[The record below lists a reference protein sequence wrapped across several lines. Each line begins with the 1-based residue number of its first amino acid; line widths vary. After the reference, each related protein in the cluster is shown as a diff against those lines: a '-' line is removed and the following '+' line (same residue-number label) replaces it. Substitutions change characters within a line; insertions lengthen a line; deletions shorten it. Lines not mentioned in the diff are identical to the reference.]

1 MRILEKEHIAENLTK
16 FIIDSP
22 LIAQKALPGQF
33 IVLMVRENGERIPL
47 TIVEADKKKKT
58 ITIIFQEVGYTTK
71 ILGKLAVGES
81 LYSLTGPLGKPTPIK
96 NYGKV
101 IVLGGGVGIA
111 ELLPIAKALKQ
122 KGNHISTI
130 LGVKTKGL
138 LILEQGLRAVS
149 DEFYITTDDGSYGKK
164 GFTVDILKDLL
175 TKYEILNT
183 KYELVYC
190 VGPIPMMRAV
200 SELTRPFK
208 IKTIVCLNSVMID
221 GTGMCGCCRVTVAGA
236 VKFTCVDGPDFDGH
250 LVDFNELTIRQKRFL
265 EHEKESIC
273 KLDEQLLIEKE
284 VL

>member
-1 MRILEKEHIAENLTK
+1 
-16 FIIDSP
+16 
-22 LIAQKALPGQF
+22 
-33 IVLMVRENGERIPL
+33 
-47 TIVEADKKKKT
+47 
-58 ITIIFQEVGYTTK
+58 
-71 ILGKLAVGES
+71 
-81 LYSLTGPLGKPTPIK
+81 
-96 NYGKV
+96 
-101 IVLGGGVGIA
+101 
-111 ELLPIAKALKQ
+111 
-122 KGNHISTI
+122 
-130 LGVKTKGL
+130 
-138 LILEQGLRAVS
+138 LRAVS

-208 IKTIVCLNSVMID
+208 IKTIVCLNSIMID

>member
-58 ITIIFQEVGYTTK
+58 ITLIFQEVGYTTK
-71 ILGKLAVGES
+71 LLGKLEAGES

-208 IKTIVCLNSVMID
+208 IKTIVCLNSIMID

-273 KLDEQLLIEKE
+273 KLD
-284 VL
+284 

>member
-1 MRILEKEHIAENLTK
+1 MKILEKERIAENLTK

-71 ILGKLAVGES
+71 ILGKLEAGES

-138 LILEQGLRAVS
+138 LILEQELRAVS

-164 GFTVDILKDLL
+164 GFTVDIL
-175 TKYEILNT
+175 
-183 KYELVYC
+183 
-190 VGPIPMMRAV
+190 
-200 SELTRPFK
+200 
-208 IKTIVCLNSVMID
+208 
-221 GTGMCGCCRVTVAGA
+221 
-236 VKFTCVDGPDFDGH
+236 
-250 LVDFNELTIRQKRFL
+250 
-265 EHEKESIC
+265 
-273 KLDEQLLIEKE
+273 
-284 VL
+284 

>member
-58 ITIIFQEVGYTTK
+58 ITLIFQEVGYTTK
-71 ILGKLAVGES
+71 LLGKLEAGES

-208 IKTIVCLNSVMID
+208 IKTIVCLNSIMID

>member
-1 MRILEKEHIAENLTK
+1 MKILEKERIAENLTK

-71 ILGKLAVGES
+71 ILGKLEAGES

-138 LILEQGLRAVS
+138 LILEQELRAVS

-208 IKTIVCLNSVMID
+208 IKTIVCLNSIMID

-273 KLDEQLLIEKE
+273 KLDG
-284 VL
+284 